1 MIQVPSPYDPNDP
14 VVVIDIGNTS
24 VSVATWQS
32 NAVKTPIS
40 IPRIDV
46 DAFLDAYSA
55 HAGACPRGRPSAT
68 VIASVV
74 PETLDRI
81 REQVARIVNR
91 AALVVGDTLA
101 LPLDVGLEN
110 PRGVG
115 VDRVCAAAA
124 AYDRLQRTCI
134 VVDFGTAVTVDLVND
149 DGVFV
154 GGAILPGLRLQLQ
167 ALHERTAVLP
177 SVEPALPEVPYGR
190 NTMEAI
196 QTGVCRGLAGAV
208 RGIVEGYATALNRWP
223 QVVATG
229 GDLEFMAPLCDFLDT
244 AVKHLTLRGVGLAY
258 HKHMLEAGA

>member
-1 MIQVPSPYDPNDP
+1 MIHARSPYDPDDP

-32 NAVKTPIS
+32 NAVKTPIAF
-40 IPRIDV
+40 PRGDS
-46 DAFLDAYSA
+46 DAFLDAFSA

-68 VIASVV
+68 VISSVV

-81 REQVARIVNR
+81 RDQISRIVSKP
-91 AALVVGDTLA
+91 ALVVGDELA
-101 LPLDVGLEN
+101 LPLDVGVDN

-124 AYDRLQRTCI
+124 AFDRLQRACI
-134 VVDFGTAVTVDLVND
+134 VVDFGTAVTVDLVDD

-177 SVEPALPEVPYGR
+177 AVEPAVPDAPYGR
-190 NTMEAI
+190 NTIEAI

-258 HKHMLEAGA
+258 HKYMVEAGA